1 MDDLY
6 LIAILPPS
14 DLSNEID
21 EIRKACA
28 IEHHVYSAL
37 KPPVHI
43 TLIAP
48 FKLNAMN
55 ERKLIK
61 SLKSACSFQPF
72 VQKLKNFDG
81 FPEHTVYIN
90 AIKNDGISAVH
101 KKIKTA
107 LKPFSELTKGGSLTT
122 PHITIAY
129 RDAKEAYPRI
139 IEQYQS
145 RHFNAEFMVNHFTL
159 LKHDGK
165 RWNIHSEY
173 FTNADEVQLEIFL

>member
-6 LIAILPPS
+6 FIAVLPTF
-14 DLSNEID
+14 DLSREIN

-28 IEHHVYSAL
+28 TEHCVYSAL

-48 FKLNAMN
+48 FKLHAMN

-61 SLKSACSFQPF
+61 SLKSACSFEPF

-101 KKIKTA
+101 KKIKRA
-107 LKPFSELTKGGSLTT
+107 LKPFGEVIKGGSLS

-129 RDAKEAYPRI
+129 RDAKEAYPQI
-139 IEQYQS
+139 MEQYQS
-145 RHFNAEFMVNHFTL
+145 RHFNAEFIVDHFTL

-173 FTNADEVQLEIFL
+173 FAQPDEGQLEIFL